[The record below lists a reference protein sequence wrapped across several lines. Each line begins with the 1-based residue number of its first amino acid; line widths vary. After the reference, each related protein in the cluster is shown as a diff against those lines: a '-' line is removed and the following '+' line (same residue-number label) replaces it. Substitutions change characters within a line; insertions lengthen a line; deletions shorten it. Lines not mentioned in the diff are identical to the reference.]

1 MNPILFLKTGWMEF
15 YAGAKADKLL
25 GNFRYLKEHRND
37 PNAGGERRNF
47 LPQRGYCYGYAPF
60 HSTLDLT
67 RLEANARGKH
77 VDGVDVVFIARRP
90 KKGGV
95 FVVGWYRNARVY
107 STLQDIARHYCLA
120 RAREYELLDIDD
132 RTLQIPVTATSGPRS
147 PAVWFGSADA
157 IRDVR
162 LLMAGRYRA
171 PHARRSASRR
181 TVDPDVEQRSAVEK
195 AAVKAVTSL
204 YVSRGYA
211 VHSVE
216 RANVGWDLHADRSGD
231 SLQIE
236 VKGTSHPTITADLTP
251 NEYAAFEPPAASYRL
266 CLVTSA
272 LGTPEVHDFRYST
285 EIAAWVNG
293 SGSGGIKVKKLQS
306 ARIRLV

>member
-1 MNPILFLKTGWMEF
+1 MNPVLFLKTGWMEF
-15 YAGAKADKLL
+15 YAGGKADKLL

-47 LPQRGYCYGYAPF
+47 LQQRGYCYGYAPF
-60 HSTLDLT
+60 HNTLDLT
-67 RLEANARGKH
+67 RLHSDARGKY
-77 VDGVDVVFIARRP
+77 VDGVDVAFIARRP

-107 STLQDIARHYCLA
+107 STLQDIAGHYCLA
-120 RAREYELLDIDD
+120 RAREYKLLHIDD

-147 PAVWFGSADA
+147 PAVWFGSSDA

-162 LLMAGRYRA
+162 LLKVGQYRV
-171 PHARRSASRR
+171 PHVRRSASRR

-204 YVSRGYA
+204 YMLRGYT
-211 VHSVE
+211 VRSVE
-216 RANVGWDLHADRSGD
+216 RDNLGWDLQADRSGD

-251 NEYAAFEPPAASYRL
+251 NEYSAFEPQVESYRL

-272 LGTPEVHDFRYST
+272 LDLPEVHDFRYSA
-285 EIAAWVNG
+285 EIGAWVNG
-293 SGSGGIKVKKLQS
+293 SGARTIKVEKLQS